1 MGGERVVI
9 QIIMDENQLLE
20 KGKELFGKGM
30 FLQAIEFFQVAID
43 SNSNAEEAYLL
54 LADTYSQLGK
64 DALAK
69 SVVYKYLSINPSSK
83 TAIQKIQSLDSENYT
98 SSSSSTCDIK
108 NMSFGQMTKEQKEQ
122 YLESLV
128 ERNVSQEK
136 MLGIESVHVSIDVR
150 SDEDIYYYI
159 EIEGAIK
166 DDVCLDVIIYGDNR
180 KIFDKNTEWIP
191 DYVFSGS
198 QTFWMQLK
206 GISID
211 RIRKIKVVIRNAIRL
226 H

>member
-1 MGGERVVI
+1 MEEKNLI
-9 QIIMDENQLLE
+9 E
-20 KGKELFGKGM
+20 KGIELFNKGM
-30 FLQAIEFFQVAID
+30 FLQAIEFFQVVIENNPNNED
-43 SNSNAEEAYLL
+43 AYLWL
-54 LADTYSQLGK
+54 SDTYSQLGK
-64 DALAK
+64 DNMAK
-69 SVVYKYLSINPSSK
+69 SIIYKYLAINPSSK
-83 TAIQKIQSLDSENYT
+83 TAIQKIQNIDSENYVSSNLTNSCDT
-98 SSSSSTCDIK
+98 S
-108 NMSFGQMTKEQKEQ
+108 NLSFNQMTKEQKEQ

-128 ERNVSQEK
+128 ERNIIQEK
-136 MLGIESVHVSIDVR
+136 TLGIESVHVSVDIR
-150 SDEDIYYYI
+150 SEEEIYYYI
-159 EIEGAIK
+159 EIEGTIK
-166 DDVCLDVIIYGDNR
+166 DDICLDVIIYGDNR